1 MIMDLNLDDNISNST
16 ANLSHDGGGKRDK
29 NLLQK
34 FNDDIE
40 EVKDNKENLSEHKK
54 PSVKSIT
61 KLSFERSM
69 IEIYPRRIRVLV
81 LPQVEYFP
89 NLSSKINPC
98 TINISRVATIGELHL
113 RVILAIRHVCGL
125 SGQSQAHD
133 HPVRFFLEWSRFWKV
148 DWSRES
154 VKDLPRQVQ
163 LYIN

>member
-1 MIMDLNLDDNISNST
+1 MQQSMIMDLNLDDNISNST
-16 ANLSHDGGGKRDK
+16 ANLSQDGAGKPK
-29 NLLQK
+29 GSKALQ
-34 FNDDIE
+34 DDNG
-40 EVKDNKENLSEHKK
+40 EVKAKDIKM
-54 PSVKSIT
+54 PATKSMV

-69 IEIYPRRIRVLV
+69 IEIYLRRIRVLV
-81 LPQVEYFP
+81 LPQVDYFP

-98 TINISRVATIGELHL
+98 TVNISRVATIGELQL

-154 VKDLPRQVQ
+154 VKDLPKQVQ
-163 LYIN
+163 MFIN